1 MGNSKGSTGTFKGLI
16 GFLAICITIGAVIGF
31 IKNLTSDTT
40 QQQQQQNGQTELSTD
55 MPDMHN
61 MSIDNSHGMNG
72 EVATDVPGSVP
83 ATTPSAPAQTET
95 RHTTNT
101 CRLCHGTGNCHAC
114 GGTGS
119 EVAFGNTHT
128 TVCRTC
134 GGSTK
139 CKSCNGQGTYNT
151 SW

>member
-1 MGNSKGSTGTFKGLI
+1 MGNSKGRTGSFKGMI
-16 GFLAICITIGAVIGF
+16 GFFAICIAIGAILGYF
-31 IKNLTSDTT
+31 KNQSSDT
-40 QQQQQQNGQTELSTD
+40 QQQQQMQSGQSGLSTE
-55 MPDMHN
+55 MPDMYN

-83 ATTPSAPAQTET
+83 TTTSSAPVQTET

-114 GGTGS
+114 KGTGS
-119 EVAFGNTHT
+119 ELAFGNTHT
-128 TVCRTC
+128 TVCGTC
-134 GGSTK
+134 GGSGT
-139 CKSCNGQGTYNT
+139 CKSCNGKGTYNT